1 VLSGD
6 GWWQELRAE
15 FPYLDEH
22 VFAWSGGQAPIARSV
37 RTAIDRVLTGWQDD
51 PVGMQAREWSVHDS
65 VRAELATLMRCRA
78 DRIAVTESTSSA
90 LALATTMVLTRWHR
104 AGAHPANVVLHWD
117 CHPASSYHWL
127 AASRSFPALTVRWA
141 DPADAGDPVAAL
153 LARADSDTIAVVATH
168 VAWRSGAALDL
179 GVLGERRASAPWA
192 VLIDAAQSAG
202 AADLGRYAGDL
213 DFIAFPGYKWL
224 LGPPGTG
231 YLVLGPGWTG
241 DASPVSGWA
250 VAREFPVDLT
260 EYIPMPG
267 GAGIRY
273 GMPDFLA
280 LAGSHAAL
288 QLVNRAG
295 IDRIAGRI
303 AELTGLLLT
312 GLDNLG
318 YDPVTPRVATA
329 RAGVCSVPVPD
340 VPVAAMVLAEHRI
353 ATLPELNCIRLDLH
367 AFNTE
372 EDVARI
378 LDCFAAIR
386 SRQEDHRG

>member
-1 VLSGD
+1 MSGD

-37 RTAIDRVLTGWQDD
+37 RAAIDRVVTVWQDD
-51 PVGMQAREWSVHDS
+51 PVALSAREWSVHDS
-65 VRAELATLMRCRA
+65 VRDELAALLRCSA

-104 AGAHPANVVLHWD
+104 AGAPPANVVLHWD

-141 DPADAGDPVAAL
+141 DPADDEDPVAAL
-153 LARADSDTIAVVATH
+153 LTQADADTIAVVATH
-168 VAWRSGAALDL
+168 VAWRTGAALDL
-179 GVLGERRASAPWA
+179 GAIDRRRTGAPWA

-224 LGPPGTG
+224 LGPPGIG
-231 YLVLGPGWTG
+231 YLVLGTGWA
-241 DASPVSGWA
+241 DEPSPISGWA
-250 VAREFPVDLT
+250 VARDFPVDLT
-260 EYIPMPG
+260 EYTPVPG

-303 AELTGLLLT
+303 AELTGLLLS
-312 GLDNLG
+312 GLDELG
-318 YDPVTPRVATA
+318 YDPVTPRAATA

-340 VPVAAMVLAEHRI
+340 VTTAATVLAEHRI
-353 ATLPELNCIRLDLH
+353 ATLPELQCIRLDLH

-378 LDCFAAIR
+378 LDCFGAIR
-386 SRQEDHRG
+386 ARQEGHRG

>member
-1 VLSGD
+1 MSGD

-37 RTAIDRVLTGWQDD
+37 RAAIDRVVTVWQDD
-51 PVGMQAREWSVHDS
+51 PVALSAREWSVHDS
-65 VRAELATLMRCRA
+65 VRDELAALLRCSA

-104 AGAHPANVVLHWD
+104 AGAPPANVVLHWD

-127 AASRSFPALTVRWA
+127 AASRSFPELAVRWA
-141 DPADAGDPVAAL
+141 DPADDEDPVAAL
-153 LARADSDTIAVVATH
+153 LTQADADTIAVVATH
-168 VAWRSGAALDL
+168 VAWRTGAALDL
-179 GVLGERRASAPWA
+179 GAIDRRRTGAPWA

-224 LGPPGTG
+224 LGPPGIG
-231 YLVLGPGWTG
+231 YLVLGTGWA
-241 DASPVSGWA
+241 DEPSPISGWA
-250 VAREFPVDLT
+250 VARDFPVDLT
-260 EYIPMPG
+260 EYTPVPG

-273 GMPDFLA
+273 GMPDFVA

-303 AELTGLLLT
+303 AELTGLLLS
-312 GLDNLG
+312 GLDELG

-340 VPVAAMVLAEHRI
+340 VTTAATVLAEHRI
-353 ATLPELNCIRLDLH
+353 ATLPELQCIRLDLH

-378 LDCFAAIR
+378 LDCFGAIR
-386 SRQEDHRG
+386 ARQEGHRG

>member
-1 VLSGD
+1 MSAD

-15 FPYLDEH
+15 FPYLDEY

-37 RTAIDRVLTGWQDD
+37 RAAIDRVLTVWQDD
-51 PVGMQAREWSVHDS
+51 PVALSAREWSVHDS
-65 VRAELATLMRCRA
+65 VRDELAALLRCSA

-104 AGAHPANVVLHWD
+104 AGAPPANVVLHWD

-141 DPADAGDPVAAL
+141 DSADDEDPVAAL
-153 LARADSDTIAVVATH
+153 LTRADADTIAVVATH
-168 VAWRSGAALDL
+168 VAWRTGAALDL
-179 GVLGERRASAPWA
+179 GAIGRRRTGAPWA

-224 LGPPGTG
+224 LGPPGIG
-231 YLVLGPGWTG
+231 YLVLGTGWA
-241 DASPVSGWA
+241 DEASPISGWA
-250 VAREFPVDLT
+250 VARDFPVDLT
-260 EYIPMPG
+260 EYTPLPG

-303 AELTGLLLT
+303 AQLTGLLLS
-312 GLDNLG
+312 GLDKLG
-318 YDPVTPRVATA
+318 YDPVTPRPATA

-340 VPVAAMVLAEHRI
+340 VTTAATALAEHRI
-353 ATLPELNCIRLDLH
+353 ATLPELQCIRLDLH

-378 LDCFAAIR
+378 LDCFGAIR
-386 SRQEDHRG
+386 VRQEDHRG

>member
-1 VLSGD
+1 
-6 GWWQELRAE
+6 
-15 FPYLDEH
+15 
-22 VFAWSGGQAPIARSV
+22 
-37 RTAIDRVLTGWQDD
+37 
-51 PVGMQAREWSVHDS
+51 
-65 VRAELATLMRCRA
+65 
-78 DRIAVTESTSSA
+78 
-90 LALATTMVLTRWHR
+90 
-104 AGAHPANVVLHWD
+104 
-117 CHPASSYHWL
+117 
-127 AASRSFPALTVRWA
+127 VRWA
-141 DPADAGDPVAAL
+141 DPADDEDPVAAL
-153 LARADSDTIAVVATH
+153 LARADADTIAVVATH

-179 GVLGERRASAPWA
+179 GAIDRRRTGAPWA

-231 YLVLGPGWTG
+231 YLVLGTGWTG

-250 VAREFPVDLT
+250 VARDFPVDLT

-303 AELTGLLLT
+303 AELTGLLLS
-312 GLDNLG
+312 GLDELG
-318 YDPVTPRVATA
+318 YDPVTPRAPTA
-329 RAGVCSVPVPD
+329 RAGVCAVPVPD
-340 VPVAAMVLAEHRI
+340 VPTAAMLLAEHHI
-353 ATLPELNCIRLDLH
+353 ATLPELRCIRLDLH

-372 EDVARI
+372 ADVARI
-378 LDCFAAIR
+378 LDCFGAIR